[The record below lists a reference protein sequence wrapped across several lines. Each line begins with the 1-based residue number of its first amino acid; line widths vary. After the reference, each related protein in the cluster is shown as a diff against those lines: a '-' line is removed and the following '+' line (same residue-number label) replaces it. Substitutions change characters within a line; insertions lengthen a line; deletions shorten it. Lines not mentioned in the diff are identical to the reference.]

1 MQELQKTIDAE
12 TSRRE
17 EAAARA
23 ATLAVTVG
31 ELTELVRNREQAL
44 DQKQAEVTKQPVVEL
59 SPRACKHL
67 STFLKSWHP
76 NERRLLF
83 PTPTKILS
91 RSLREWL
98 QGHFVAQTFQ
108 SSDQGS
114 ANSLHVDPIKVIRA
128 EFPVVF
134 LTLQHVISNLQQRM
148 GYRHDRALGSPPS
161 SNAPIQR
168 REIVILHHRNGPGRL
183 RQATAERDIALA
195 HLAAQPF
202 PGAFKTP
209 GTQTSPG
216 SQVPGRRKLV
226 HVQSDLRQQSP
237 GGHPVHSGNGAQP
250 NDLIPKRAHAPID
263 LLLDLTPFRFRE
275 AQMVE
280 ELSEQKSMM
289 FGHATFQ
296 CQFQFRDLV
305 PQQPFGHLRQP
316 GSVLLPSEHRLQD
329 RSP

>member
-1 MQELQKTIDAE
+1 MPSTRWDPNPRPFSSLKVFKPKVLFGWLPTVW
-12 TSRRE
+12 
-17 EAAARA
+17 ARISA
-23 ATLAVTVG
+23 YWDNGITP
-31 ELTELVRNREQAL
+31 QAGSKL
-44 DQKQAEVTKQPVVEL
+44 RT
-59 SPRACKHL
+59 
-67 STFLKSWHP
+67 
-76 NERRLLF
+76 
-83 PTPTKILS
+83 TPTKILS

-195 HLAAQPF
+195 HLATQPL
-202 PGAFKTP
+202 PSALKTP
-209 GTQTSPG
+209 RTQTSPR
-216 SQVPGRRKLV
+216 SQVPGRRKLIHV
-226 HVQSDLRQQSP
+226 HSHFRQHSP
-237 GGHPVHSGNGAQP
+237 RGHSVDSGNGAQP
-250 NDLIPKRAHAPID
+250 NDLILKRAHALID
-263 LLLDLTPFRFRE
+263 LLLDLTPFRFRK
-275 AQMVE
+275 AQMIE

-289 FGHATFQ
+289 LGHTTFERPL
-296 CQFQFRDLV
+296 QFRDLV
-305 PQQPFGHLRQP
+305 PQFPLGQLCHSGR
-316 GSVLLPSEHRLQD
+316 VALPSEHRLQD